1 MPVELIRLE
10 YLKWL
15 FSLRFERLLDIKTH
29 LFHVSKGEVKYFSFL
44 CAQTCSQMSAQDI
57 IQDALYI
64 GFFQGNRIQNKKAV
78 KLSKLAKSG
87 PHQKHT

>member
-1 MPVELIRLE
+1 MSVKEKSNI
-10 YLKWL
+10 
-15 FSLRFERLLDIKTH
+15 FS
-29 LFHVSKGEVKYFSFL
+29 SL

-57 IQDALYI
+57 IQDTLYI
-64 GFFQGNRIQNKKAV
+64 GLFQGNRIRNKKTV